1 MDCEKCCSKE
11 DCEYRKNGEKCPYE
25 GFGMDDFFLNWD
37 GSSGNL

>member
-1 MDCEKCCSKE
+1 MDCEKCCTKE

-25 GFGMDDFFLNWD
+25 GLGMDDIFLNWD